1 MATPRR
7 LTAVWSTPS
16 STGRWSTE
24 VNDVKAVVGGT
35 VLTPE
40 TTIENGVVLIK
51 DGKIV
56 GVGRDLEIPQD
67 ACIIDAKAKYVTPG
81 LVDGHSHIGMVTDG
95 IEWDASDVNDF
106 YGPVTTQ
113 MRAIDAINLYDGGFD
128 EALSGGVTTVYT
140 GPGSSNIFG
149 GIGAIVKTYAERREE
164 MVIKDFASIKM
175 ALGPKRSR
183 ETKTKSPYPTTRMGA
198 VALARSTL
206 RRARD
211 YVDGRLDPESLDGD
225 EKMVME
231 HLSELLR
238 GNVPAHIH
246 TSNMPDEILA
256 AVRLIDEFKITA
268 TIDHGFGSEHYADL
282 LAEKGIPVI
291 YGPVMMTKKSAGS
304 KYISDKTPG
313 ILSSKGV
320 KTSIMTDAP
329 LIPGKNLLLSAII
342 AAKNGMDPIKAL
354 KAVTI
359 NPAESIG
366 IGDRVGSIEPGKDGD
381 LVIFSGHPLKV
392 KSVVEKV
399 LINGEIVYRK

>member
-1 MATPRR
+1 M
-7 LTAVWSTPS
+7 
-16 STGRWSTE
+16 GRWNTE
-24 VNDVKAVVGGT
+24 ENEMKAVIGGT
-35 VLTPE
+35 ILTPE
-40 TTIENGVVLIK
+40 KTIENGIILIK
-51 DGKIV
+51 DGKIY
-56 GVGRDLEIPQD
+56 GVGEDLKIPKD
-67 ACIIDAKAKYVTPG
+67 ACTIDAKGKYVTPG
-81 LVDGHSHIGMVTDG
+81 LVDGHSHVGMVTDG
-95 IEWDASDVNDF
+95 IEWDDSDVNDF
-106 YGPVTTQ
+106 SGPVTIQ
-113 MRAIDAINLYDGGFD
+113 MRAIDALNLYDGGFD

-140 GPGSSNIFG
+140 GPGSSNVFG
-149 GIGAIVKTYAERREE
+149 GIGAILKTYAEKREN

-175 ALGPKRSR
+175 ALGPKRTR
-183 ETKTKSPYPTTRMGA
+183 ETKTKQPYPTTRMGT

-206 RRARD
+206 QRARD
-211 YVDGRLDPESLDGD
+211 YLDGKLD
-225 EKMVME
+225 RKTLDSDDTMMME
-231 HLSELLR
+231 HLSELLK

-256 AVRLIDEFKITA
+256 AVRIIDEFKIRA

-291 YGPVMMTKKSAGS
+291 YGPVLMTKKRAGS

-313 ILSSKGV
+313 ILSSRGV

-342 AAKNGMDPIKAL
+342 AAKNGMDPGEAL

-392 KSVVEKV
+392 KTVVEKV
-399 LINGEIVYRK
+399 LINGEIVFQRRLDNPI

>member
-1 MATPRR
+1 M
-7 LTAVWSTPS
+7 
-16 STGRWSTE
+16 
-24 VNDVKAVVGGT
+24 NDVKAVIGGT

-40 TTIENGVVLIK
+40 TTIENGVVLMK

-56 GVGRDLEIPQD
+56 GVCRDLEIPQG
-67 ACIIDAKAKYVTPG
+67 AYIVDAKGKYVTPG

-113 MRAIDAINLYDGGFD
+113 MRAIDALNLYDGGFN

-149 GIGAIVKTYAERREE
+149 GIGAILKTYAKRKEE
-164 MVIKDFASIKM
+164 MMVKDFASIKM

-256 AVRLIDEFKITA
+256 AVRLIEEFKITA
-268 TIDHGFGSEHYADL
+268 TIDHGFGSEYYADL

-304 KYISDKTPG
+304 RYISDKTPG

-342 AAKNGMDPIKAL
+342 AAKNGMDPVEAL

-366 IGDRVGSIEPGKDGD
+366 IGDRVGSIESGKDGD

-399 LINGEIVYRK
+399 LINGEIVYQR

>member
-1 MATPRR
+1 M
-7 LTAVWSTPS
+7 
-16 STGRWSTE
+16 
-24 VNDVKAVVGGT
+24 KAVIGGT
-35 VLTPE
+35 ILTPE
-40 TTIENGVVLIK
+40 KTIENGIILIK
-51 DGKIV
+51 DGKIY
-56 GVGRDLEIPQD
+56 GVGEDLKIPKD
-67 ACIIDAKAKYVTPG
+67 ACTIDAKGKYVTPG
-81 LVDGHSHIGMVTDG
+81 LVDGHSHVGMVTDG
-95 IEWDASDVNDF
+95 IEWDDSDVNDF
-106 YGPVTTQ
+106 SGPVTIQ
-113 MRAIDAINLYDGGFD
+113 MRAIDALNLYDGGFD

-140 GPGSSNIFG
+140 GPGSSNVFG
-149 GIGAIVKTYAERREE
+149 GIGAILKTYAEKREN

-175 ALGPKRSR
+175 ALGPKRTR
-183 ETKTKSPYPTTRMGA
+183 ETKTKQPYPTTRMGT

-206 RRARD
+206 QRARD
-211 YVDGRLDPESLDGD
+211 YLDGKLD
-225 EKMVME
+225 RKTLDSDDTMMME
-231 HLSELLR
+231 HLSELLK

-256 AVRLIDEFKITA
+256 AVRIIDEFKIRA

-291 YGPVMMTKKSAGS
+291 YGPVLMTKKRAGS

-313 ILSSKGV
+313 ILSSRGV

-342 AAKNGMDPIKAL
+342 AAKNGMDPGEAL

-392 KSVVEKV
+392 KTVVEKV
-399 LINGEIVYRK
+399 LINGEIVFQRRLDNPI

>member
-1 MATPRR
+1 M
-7 LTAVWSTPS
+7 
-16 STGRWSTE
+16 
-24 VNDVKAVVGGT
+24 NDVKAIIGGT
-35 VLTPE
+35 ILTPE

-51 DGKIV
+51 EGKIV
-56 GVGRDLEIPQD
+56 GVGRDLEIPRD
-67 ACIIDAKAKYVTPG
+67 ACIVDTKGKYVTPG

-95 IEWDASDVNDF
+95 IEWGASDVNDF

-113 MRAIDAINLYDGGFD
+113 MRAIDALNLYDGGFD

-149 GIGAIVKTYAERREE
+149 GIGAILKTYAKRKEE
-164 MVIKDFASIKM
+164 MVVKDFASIKM
-175 ALGPKRSR
+175 ALGPKRAR
-183 ETKTKSPYPTTRMGA
+183 GTKTKSPYPTTRMGA

-211 YVDGRLDPESLDGD
+211 YVDGKLDPESLDGD

-256 AVRLIDEFKITA
+256 AVRLIEEFKITA

-291 YGPVMMTKKSAGS
+291 YGPVMMTKKRAGS
-304 KYISDKTPG
+304 RYISDKTPG
-313 ILSSKGV
+313 ILSSRGV

-342 AAKNGMDPIKAL
+342 AAKNGMDPVEAL

-381 LVIFSGHPLKV
+381 LAIFSGHPLKV

-399 LINGEIVYRK
+399 LINGEIVYRR

>member
-1 MATPRR
+1 M
-7 LTAVWSTPS
+7 
-16 STGRWSTE
+16 
-24 VNDVKAVVGGT
+24 NDVKAVIGGT

-56 GVGRDLEIPQD
+56 AVGRDLEIPQD
-67 ACIIDAKAKYVTPG
+67 ACIVDAKGKYVTPG

-95 IEWDASDVNDF
+95 IEWGASDVNDF

-113 MRAIDAINLYDGGFD
+113 MRAIDALNLYDGGFD

-149 GIGAIVKTYAERREE
+149 GIGAILKTYAKRKEE
-164 MVIKDFASIKM
+164 MVVKDFASIKM
-175 ALGPKRSR
+175 ALGPKRAR

-211 YVDGRLDPESLDGD
+211 YVDGRLDPDSLDGD

-256 AVRLIDEFKITA
+256 AVRLIEEFKITA

-291 YGPVMMTKKSAGS
+291 YGPVMMTKKRAGS
-304 KYISDKTPG
+304 RYISDKTPG
-313 ILSSKGV
+313 ILSSRGV

-342 AAKNGMDPIKAL
+342 AAKNGMDPVEAL

-381 LVIFSGHPLKV
+381 LAIFSGHPLKV

-399 LINGEIVYRK
+399 LINGEIVYQR